1 MNCQEKEVVYWGLSE
16 FEIIINNAICIIER
30 NASFLKLGNGG
41 GSNLYPA
48 HVKQQISIQADY
60 RSQLANLAC
69 QYLQDAGGRDLH
81 FVTSHSLGSRL
92 WRGPRFPRIRR
103 GSPLFASQRSILSV
117 KESEFIHVFIYS
129 LISE

>member
-1 MNCQEKEVVYWGLSE
+1 MVV
-16 FEIIINNAICIIER
+16 AATCIQHM
-30 NASFLKLGNGG
+30 L
-41 GSNLYPA
+41 
-48 HVKQQISIQADY
+48 SIQADY

-81 FVTSHSLGSRL
+81 FVTSHSLGCRL

-103 GSPLFASQRSILSV
+103 GSPLLASQKSILSV